1 MNPLPRVLTSSVAL
15 LVYVLLAM
23 LEMGH
28 PAMVYTCT
36 YTNYNLYYIVPYTPA
51 DINDCELE
59 LDTCSPNA
67 ACTNT
72 MGSFECEC
80 LLGFF
85 GDGMTCEGQYIYNN
99 NVNSTVLLQLF
110 VIMLTINRY

>member
-1 MNPLPRVLTSSVAL
+1 MSVKNSWTTVNPLPRVLTSSVAL

-23 LEMGH
+23 LEMEH
-28 PAMVYTCT
+28 SAMVYTCS

-59 LDTCSPNA
+59 LDNCSPNA

-80 LLGFF
+80 LSGFS
-85 GDGMTCEGQYIYNN
+85 GDGMTCEGQ
-99 NVNSTVLLQLF
+99 
-110 VIMLTINRY
+110 